1 MNDPTYVEAA
11 RALAERAIIRAGRD
25 PSQRISYAFRLA
37 TARKPAPEEL
47 KALSELAHKE
57 LARYQRD
64 KPAALKLLEVGE
76 SPLDRKLDVSEL
88 AAWTTVASAILN
100 LDETVTRE

>member
-11 RALAERAIIRAGRD
+11 RALAERAIIEAGRD
-25 PSQRISYAFRLA
+25 PSKRINYAFRLA
-37 TARKPAPEEL
+37 TARKPAREEL
-47 KALSELAHKE
+47 KALSELAQKE
-57 LARYQRD
+57 LVRYQRD

-76 SPLDRKLDVSEL
+76 SRLDQKVEASEL